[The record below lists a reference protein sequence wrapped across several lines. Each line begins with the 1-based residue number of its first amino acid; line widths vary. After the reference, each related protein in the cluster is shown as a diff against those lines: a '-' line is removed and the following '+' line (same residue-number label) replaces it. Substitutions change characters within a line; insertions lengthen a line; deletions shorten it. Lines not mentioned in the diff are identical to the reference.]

1 MSVVSFSVQGL
12 PGPQGSKV
20 NLGHGRMVE
29 SSAKVR
35 PWRQAVFAAS
45 ADAYAGPLLQGP
57 VDVKVLFRFPRPKS
71 HYGTGKTAR
80 AKTLE
85 GEIKKDAP
93 NWVISHS
100 AGDLSKLLRSTEDAL
115 SATCGGCVLHD
126 DALIA
131 SVTAAKR
138 YCSAEETPGAVI
150 TISQLREEQ
159 QPGIN

>member
-20 NLGHGRMVE
+20 HMNGHMVE

-159 QPGIN
+159 QPGIA